1 MKEMKDQ
8 EMEEEKKKEMKYP
21 RSKRQLLLVVY
32 LYSRYL
38 RRLHIRAIG
47 DGVRRFGGFR
57 GGLASYSWYSYSHSY
72 IYLHISIAL

>member
-47 DGVRRFGGFR
+47 TAF
-57 GGLASYSWYSYSHSY
+57 A
-72 IYLHISIAL
+72 ALGDSAVG